1 MPIASP
7 AWSQPWRDQRCLTP
21 TVWRSAS
28 LQEPVDRVPVEV
40 VGLLTGRWKLVGAGE
55 PLEQPGTVKD
65 EQGVPGG
72 RAEA

>member
-1 MPIASP
+1 M
-7 AWSQPWRDQRCLTP
+7 LTP